1 MKAILMLEDG
11 KSFAGEG
18 LGVEGEKI
26 GELILNTA
34 VVGYQEMMTDPAN
47 GGKILILT
55 YPLIGN
61 YGVAPKFNESKNVWL
76 AGLAIKEKTRIFSN
90 WQAKSSFDDF
100 IKEQNLVTISEV
112 DTRTL
117 AVHLRQKGEILGII
131 STKNFEVKEL
141 LAKINDFKKKPAES
155 LLPKISVSKPLH
167 RGKEKAK
174 YKIAVLDL
182 GITNSIIRQLETLGC
197 AITLLPYNTPSQEIL
212 RTKPKG
218 LIISNGPEE
227 DAGLKEVVNNIKP
240 LINKLPILG
249 ISTGHQILAQALGA
263 KITKLKLG
271 HRGVNYPIHNPA
283 TYKGEITV
291 QNHAYVVDTDSLNK
305 IKEIKITGYNLNDRT
320 VEEIESKKLK
330 IIGTQYY
337 PASPG
342 FNEASDVFKRYIKM
356 LGRSK

>member
-1 MKAILMLEDG
+1 
-11 KSFAGEG
+11 
-18 LGVEGEKI
+18 
-26 GELILNTA
+26 
-34 VVGYQEMMTDPAN
+34 
-47 GGKILILT
+47 
-55 YPLIGN
+55 
-61 YGVAPKFNESKNVWL
+61 
-76 AGLAIKEKTRIFSN
+76 
-90 WQAKSSFDDF
+90 
-100 IKEQNLVTISEV
+100 
-112 DTRTL
+112 
-117 AVHLRQKGEILGII
+117 
-131 STKNFEVKEL
+131 
-141 LAKINDFKKKPAES
+141 
-155 LLPKISVSKPLH
+155 
-167 RGKEKAK
+167 
-174 YKIAVLDL
+174 LDL

-271 HRGVNYPIHNPA
+271 HRGVNYPVHNPA